1 MITFLNGYDADDTIK
16 HGVNTRQLSME
27 IEEHIKDFIELGG
40 RISIIGNVYSSPS
53 LTNFNNT
60 REVARKNGTRNSK
73 LRSVK

>member
-1 MITFLNGYDADDTIK
+1 MITFQSGYDADDTVKI
-16 HGVNTRQLSME
+16 GVNTRQLSME